1 MRSLKL
7 IDRALVT
14 MAVIVIAMTLTTAG
28 LTAANGYLRP
38 QHAGSIDA
46 GSQGGIAAEAALPG
60 AINDDPELMRTDR
73 ANVHHG

>member
-28 LTAANGYLRP
+28 LTAANDYLGP
-38 QHAGSIDA
+38 EHARVDA
-46 GSQGGIAAEAALPG
+46 GSQRGIAAEAALPG
-60 AINDDPELMRTDR
+60 ALNEDPELIRTDR